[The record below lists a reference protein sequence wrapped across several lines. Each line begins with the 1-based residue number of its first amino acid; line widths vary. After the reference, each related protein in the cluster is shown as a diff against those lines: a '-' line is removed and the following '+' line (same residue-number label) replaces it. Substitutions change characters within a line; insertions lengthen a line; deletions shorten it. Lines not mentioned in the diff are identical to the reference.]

1 MFFTPDT
8 HRLKTNPIKTNIN
21 YMNKFSII
29 ALSLGLLFLT
39 TSCNF
44 DKRKVKKFFKRLNAG
59 EVNSAAS
66 YIISDDQANLYYF
79 NNQYWTGNGSGFKI
93 LEMER
98 QMIGEKPCVI
108 VKLNCNNC
116 SDDLLTYFK
125 NKNMLSENII
135 TDTIFVKKV
144 NGDKYLTFDLGGY
157 DPQLSKV
164 LRLAQAKS
172 NSVNI
177 RSGPGVGYSIIS
189 TLKKSDE
196 VTIDDGFI
204 NSEWRKCIFTD
215 ETGELTVGYIASSL
229 TEIKEE
235 SYFELGWFGKLGLL
249 VASIIALVVLIV
261 VFPLMLTTIFRTVG
275 DNAVFALILFGVL
288 IVIVLLTYEIIEGV
302 LFELFLINL
311 PF

>member
-1 MFFTPDT
+1 
-8 HRLKTNPIKTNIN
+8 
-21 YMNKFSII
+21 MNRFSII
-29 ALSLGLLFLT
+29 ALSFALLIVA

-44 DKRKVKKFFKRLNAG
+44 NKREVKKFFKRLNAK

-79 NNQYWTGNGSGFKI
+79 NNQYWSGNGSDFEI
-93 LEMER
+93 MEMES

-108 VKLNCNNC
+108 VKLKCNNC
-116 SDDLLTYFK
+116 SEDLLTYFK
-125 NKNMLSENII
+125 NRKVLQADII

-164 LRLAQAKS
+164 LRLAQVKS

-177 RSGPGVGYSIIS
+177 RSGPGIGYSIIS
-189 TLKKSDE
+189 TLKKTDE
-196 VTIDDGFI
+196 VTIDDGFV

-215 ETGELTVGYIASSL
+215 ERGKLTVGYISSSL
-229 TEIKEE
+229 TEIKDV
-235 SYFELGWFGKLGLL
+235 SYFQIGWFGKLGLL
-249 VASIIALVVLIV
+249 GASIIALVVLIV
-261 VFPLMLTTIFRTVG
+261 VFPLMLTTIFRTAS
-275 DNAVFALILFGVL
+275 DNVVFALILFGVL
-288 IVIVLLTYEIIEGV
+288 IAIVLLTYEIIEGV

>member
-1 MFFTPDT
+1 
-8 HRLKTNPIKTNIN
+8 
-21 YMNKFSII
+21 MNKFSII
-29 ALSLGLLFLT
+29 ALSLGLLILT

-44 DKRKVKKFFKRLNAG
+44 DKRKVKKFFKRLNAH
-59 EVNSAAS
+59 EVNSSSS

-79 NNQYWTGNGSGFKI
+79 NNQYWSGNGSDFEI

-98 QMIGEKPCVI
+98 QTIGGKPCVI
-108 VKLNCNNC
+108 VKLRCNNC
-116 SDDLLTYFK
+116 SEDLMTYFK
-125 NKNMLSENII
+125 NKKVLQEDII

-144 NGDKYLTFDLGGY
+144 NGDKYLSFDLGGY
-157 DPQLSKV
+157 DPQLSKI
-164 LRLAQAKS
+164 LRVAQAKS

-177 RSGPGVGYSIIS
+177 RSGPGIGYSIIS

-215 ETGELTVGYIASSL
+215 EKGELTVGYIASSL
-229 TEIKEE
+229 TEIQDV
-235 SYFELGWFGKLGLL
+235 SYFQLGWFGKLGLL
-249 VASIIALVVLIV
+249 GASIIALVVLIV
-261 VFPLMLTTIFRTVG
+261 VFPLMLTTIFRTAG

>member
-1 MFFTPDT
+1 
-8 HRLKTNPIKTNIN
+8 
-21 YMNKFSII
+21 MNKFSII
-29 ALSLGLLFLT
+29 ALSLALLIVT

-44 DKRKVKKFFKRLNAG
+44 DKREVKKFFKRLNAR

-79 NNQYWTGNGSGFKI
+79 NNQYWSGNGSDFEI

-98 QMIGEKPCVI
+98 QMIGEKSCVI
-108 VKLNCNNC
+108 VKMKCNNC
-116 SDDLLTYFK
+116 SEDLLTYFK
-125 NKNMLSENII
+125 NKKVLKEDII
-135 TDTIFVKKV
+135 TDTIFVKKI

-164 LRLAQAKS
+164 LRVAQAKS

-177 RSGPGVGYSIIS
+177 RSGPGIGYSIIS

-204 NSEWRKCIFTD
+204 NSEWRKCIFAD
-215 ETGELTVGYIASSL
+215 EKGELTVGYIASSL
-229 TEIKEE
+229 TEIQDV
-235 SYFELGWFGKLGLL
+235 SYFQLGWFGKLGLL
-249 VASIIALVVLIV
+249 GASIIALVVLIV
-261 VFPLMLTTIFRTVG
+261 VFPLMLTTIFRTAE
-275 DNAVFALILFGVL
+275 DNAVFALILFVVL
-288 IVIVLLTYEIIEGV
+288 IAIVLLTYEIIEGV

>member
-1 MFFTPDT
+1 
-8 HRLKTNPIKTNIN
+8 
-21 YMNKFSII
+21 MNKFSII
-29 ALSLGLLFLT
+29 ALSIALLILT

-44 DKRKVKKFFKRLNAG
+44 DKREVKKFFKRLNAR

-66 YIISDDQANLYYF
+66 YIVHDDQANLYYF
-79 NNQYWTGNGSGFKI
+79 NNQYWSGNGTSDFEI

-108 VKLNCNNC
+108 VKLKCNNC
-116 SDDLLTYFK
+116 SDDLLTSFK
-125 NKNMLSENII
+125 NKNKLSENII
-135 TDTIFVKKV
+135 TDTIFVKKI
-144 NGDKYLTFDLGGY
+144 NGDKYLSFDLGGFN
-157 DPQLSKV
+157 PQLAKV
-164 LRLAQAKS
+164 LRLAQVKS

-177 RSGPGVGYSIIS
+177 RYGPGIGYSIIS

-215 ETGELTVGYIASSL
+215 ERGEVNVGYIASSL
-229 TEIKEE
+229 TEIKEI

-261 VFPLMLTTIFRTVG
+261 VFPLMLTTIFRTAG

-288 IVIVLLTYEIIEGV
+288 IAIVLLTYEIIEGV